1 LDEETSLDFVLRR
14 NRFSRTWV
22 QRKTWK
28 LRGRERERERE
39 RESRGGFEG
48 AWKVEIWVL
57 VALFLPA

>member
-1 LDEETSLDFVLRR
+1 LDEETSLDFFLRR

-22 QRKTWK
+22 RRKTWK
-28 LRGRERERERE
+28 LRGRERERE

-57 VALFLPA
+57 GALFLPA

>member
-1 LDEETSLDFVLRR
+1 LGAEENLEAE
-14 NRFSRTWV
+14 
-22 QRKTWK
+22 RK
-28 LRGRERERERE
+28 RERERE